1 MKKSVKIEIPAALID
16 QLEAAINRV
25 QLIAKRYQKER
36 KIETADMMVKD
47 MVKARQAIKKGNEGD
62 VRYMIEELKAWG

>member
-1 MKKSVKIEIPAALID
+1 MKKSKSLEIPDELLH

-25 QLIAKRYQKER
+25 HIIAQHYQKQR
-36 KIETADMMVKD
+36 KTEAAALMVND
-47 MVKARQAIKKGNEGD
+47 IVKARQAINQGSFGD

>member
-1 MKKSVKIEIPAALID
+1 MKKAKSLEIPDELLH

-25 QLIAKRYQKER
+25 HIIAQRYQKQR
-36 KIETADMMVKD
+36 KTEATALMVND
-47 MVKARQAIKKGNEGD
+47 IVKARQAINQGSLGD